1 MAAPGS
7 PLSFKTPA
15 RGRKKAHTVTLR
27 FRGNDTQ
34 SIDGKG
40 RVSIPVDFR
49 SVIVAGDNR
58 GQPGDRPTFAIV
70 YGTEDQTHLKCYT
83 LEAIEKIEAR
93 IELMDEGTDER
104 DLLET
109 IFHGCTMN
117 MQLGEDGRIVLPA
130 KLRTKLVLD
139 DKVFFIAGNDHFKI
153 WKPETYAEIEADRAN
168 AFLRSKGPGFN
179 PTSLLPKLPVT

>member
-1 MAAPGS
+1 LRAKETKSTAV
-7 PLSFKTPA
+7 
-15 RGRKKAHTVTLR
+15 RGRL
-27 FRGNDTQ
+27 
-34 SIDGKG
+34 
-40 RVSIPVDFR
+40 SIPADFR
-49 SVIVAGDNR
+49 PVIVAGDNR

-70 YGTEDQTHLKCYT
+70 YGTDEQNHLKCYT

-130 KLRTKLVLD
+130 KLRAKLGLD
-139 DKVFFIAGNDHFKI
+139 EKVFFIAGNDHFKI
-153 WKPETYAEIEADRAN
+153 WKPETYAEVEADRAN
-168 AFLRSKGPGFN
+168 TFLRSKGPGFN